1 MPGQPRHDHPETS
14 QANPART
21 VRRQR
26 IFLRDLTVSAHL
38 GVSERERARAQRLR
52 INVEAE
58 VRAVRPLDDD
68 PKQIVDYR
76 KLVPNIRKLIADGRP
91 RLLETLA
98 DDIAAATFADDDGVE
113 LVRVRIEKLD
123 RYSDA
128 AGIGVEVEHA
138 RDGG

>member
-1 MPGQPRHDHPETS
+1 MPGQPRHDHPDTS
-14 QANPART
+14 QAEPART
-21 VRRQR
+21 ARRQR

-58 VRAVRPLDDD
+58 VRVVRPLDDD
-68 PKQIVDYR
+68 PRQIVDYR

-98 DDIAAATFADDDGVE
+98 DDIAAATFADDEHVE

-128 AGIGVEVEHA
+128 AGIGIEVEHA
-138 RDGG
+138 RDGD